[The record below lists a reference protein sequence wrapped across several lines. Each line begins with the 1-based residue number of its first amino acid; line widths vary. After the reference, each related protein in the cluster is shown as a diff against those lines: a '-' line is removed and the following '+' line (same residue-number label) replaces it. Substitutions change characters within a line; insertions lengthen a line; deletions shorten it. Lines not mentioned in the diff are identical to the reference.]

1 MDGLLKL
8 DILPQPD
15 DVTCGPTCLH
25 AVYRHY
31 GFEFPLEELIQCV
44 PQLKGGGTL
53 AVQLGC
59 DALRRG
65 FSATIYTA
73 DLQVFDPTWFNP
85 PALRMAEHLAERLR
99 KQAEVKPWPRM
110 RMSTEGYLEFL
121 SRGGTIRMRDFS
133 AALLRR
139 YLKRSVPI
147 LTGLS
152 ATYLYGCSRE
162 HGSTGEPDDIRGESM
177 GHFVVLYG
185 YHTPSHSVLVADPL
199 LANPLGPEHHYQL
212 GADRVI
218 RAILL
223 GIVTYDAN
231 MLVIEPPAV
240 RKRV

>member
-31 GFEFPLEELIQCV
+31 GHELPLEELISSI
-44 PQLKGGGTL
+44 PQLKGGGTM

-65 FSATIYTA
+65 FSAVIYTA
-73 DLQVFDPTWFNP
+73 DLQVFDPTWFVP
-85 PALRMAEHLAERLR
+85 HGPRLAERLE
-99 KQAEVKPWPRM
+99 KQALAKPSPRM
-110 RMSTEGYLEFL
+110 KMSTEGYLEFL

-139 YLKRSVPI
+139 YLKRSIPI

-162 HGSTGEPDDIRGESM
+162 YPATGEPDDVRGESM
-177 GHFVVLYG
+177 GHFVVLYD
-185 YHTPSHSVLVADPL
+185 YHAASRSVLVADPL
-199 LANPLGPEHHYQL
+199 LTNPLGPQHHYQL

-231 MLVIEPPAV
+231 MLVIEPRAV
-240 RKRV
+240 RKRS